1 MVIDKH
7 TLRLR
12 LKRST
17 ADRAI
22 SVPVCVMTA
31 VLLKKT
37 KNNGYAGFT
46 CTGHAGY
53 ADSGY
58 DIVCSAVSVLVI
70 NTINAM
76 ECFADEKM
84 EVITGEEDGV
94 IDVTFIDPVNEKT
107 KLLMDT
113 MVLGLESIEQQYG
126 KKYLKLKF
134 EEV

>member
-1 MVIDKH
+1 
-7 TLRLR
+7 
-12 LKRST
+12 
-17 ADRAI
+17 
-22 SVPVCVMTA
+22 MTA

-37 KNNGYAGFT
+37 KNGRYTGFT

-70 NTINAM
+70 NTINAV
-76 ECFADEKM
+76 ERFAGERMD
-84 EVITGEEDGV
+84 VVTGEEDGV
-94 IDVTFIDPVNEKT
+94 IDVAFPDPVNEKT
-107 KLLMDT
+107 QLLVDT